1 MGEDARVRKCSE
13 MPRRNGPALAERR
26 PPPEDS
32 SRLLRQRAGMSLDDQ
47 ELRLAA
53 RLQGLATNV
62 RLSAARCSAQSRLL
76 TFPKRK

>member
-1 MGEDARVRKCSE
+1 MGEDARVRKCPE
-13 MPRRNGPALAERR
+13 MPRTGLRR
-26 PPPEDS
+26 RAPPPARGRI
-32 SRLLRQRAGMSLDDQ
+32 RLLRQRAGMSLDDQ